1 MENLNNL
8 NQELEGAEN
17 INTDAPEVV
26 EEDKKVWYNA
36 AGEEVSMSAFIREKF
51 LDENMSRK
59 EISEEFEINYR
70 TVYGATLNLENGAEG
85 TSRGRGASNPKIN
98 LTAEG
103 QVYICKKVK
112 NDDGSTG
119 EVHLLDGKEYDADV
133 VAGLE
138 LVESDRNTYVAK
150 QIEAGVSRGD
160 IAERLDVSYG
170 VVYNLTK
177 DASTGRGKH
186 VITLEDGTE
195 VPRAEY
201 IRTLAAEGMSKTD
214 IAAKLEVDY
223 SVVWQATKK
232 EKTVQEKFDD
242 AKNNLAKFIED
253 VEDPKAFQK
262 VLDKLN
268 AIVIP
273 EKEEEAEATE
283 EAGAEADTNTEA

>member
-8 NQELEGAEN
+8 NQELEGTEN
-17 INTDAPEVV
+17 LNTDAPETV
-26 EEDKKVWYNA
+26 EGNKKVWLNA

-59 EISEEFEINYR
+59 EISEEYDINYR
-70 TVYGATLNLENGAEG
+70 TVYGATLNLENSAEG
-85 TSRGRGASNPKIN
+85 TSRGRGASNPKIT

-112 NDDGSTG
+112 NEDGSTS
-119 EVHLLDGKEYDADV
+119 EIHLLDGKECDADV

-138 LVESDRNTYVAK
+138 LTETDRNTYVTE

-160 IAERLDVSYG
+160 IAEKLDVSYG

-186 VITLEDGTE
+186 VVVLEDGTE

-214 IAAKLEVDY
+214 IAAKLGVDY

-242 AKNNLAKFIED
+242 AKKNIAKFLEY
-253 VEDPKAFQK
+253 VEDQKAFQK
-262 VLDKLN
+262 ILDKLDDL
-268 AIVIP
+268 VIP
-273 EKEEEAEATE
+273 EKEEATE
-283 EAGAEADTNTEA
+283 EAEVETTENIEA